1 MCLLP
6 FYYRSPQAS
15 SFHIST
21 VTDWFIDRGVHPPY
35 PSLTT
40 SSAQPLPTA
49 AAAGNATTS
58 TSADQT
64 AYKEYVVRVSLICH
78 YLQGGQID

>member
-1 MCLLP
+1 MEKTNSELCLLP
-6 FYYRSPQAS
+6 FGYRSPQA
-15 SFHIST
+15 FHIKR
-21 VTDWFIDRGVHPPY
+21 VTDWFIDRGVHPQY

-40 SSAQPLPTA
+40 VGGSSAQPLPTA

-64 AYKEYVVRVSLICH
+64 AYKEYVVRVS
-78 YLQGGQID
+78 Y

>member
-6 FYYRSPQAS
+6 FDYRSPQAS
-15 SFHIST
+15 TFHIST
-21 VTDWFIDRGVHPPY
+21 FTDWFIDRGVHPQY
-35 PSLTT
+35 SSLTT
-40 SSAQPLPTA
+40 VGSPAQPLPTA

-64 AYKEYVVRVSLICH
+64 AYKEYVVRVSH
-78 YLQGGQID
+78 YLQGGQTD